1 MKKMIVLTLAALVC
15 CTACFVQAQEPK
27 EGEGKEL
34 KLNKVNYVSAAS
46 IQFKKELGVPFPGLL
61 TLGVRIEQAAKDSD
75 PVGLI
80 AAGLELKAAETAAG
94 KTAANYKADDVIKRG
109 FNAATLRGDVAEL
122 KGVKALLPDKAE
134 AIDKAIKAAE
144 ASDGEEP
151 RGNIYLT
158 VINHHDETL
167 HIYADE
173 RFVASVG
180 KLNWKKKGETFRI
193 HVHHPVCV
201 EVRCADD
208 GEILWEV
215 HEVSSGYYTAH
226 IH

>member
-1 MKKMIVLTLAALVC
+1 MKKMIVFTLAALAC
-15 CTACFVQAQEPK
+15 CANCFVQAQEPK
-27 EGEGKEL
+27 EGEGTEL

-46 IQFKKELGVPFPGLL
+46 IPFKKELGVAFPGLL
-61 TLGVRIEQAAKDSD
+61 TIGTRIELAAKDSD

-109 FNAATLRGDVAEL
+109 FNAAILRSDVTEL

-144 ASDGEEP
+144 ASKGEEP
-151 RGNIYLT
+151 RGNVVVT
-158 VINHHDETL
+158 VVNHHGECLNVFFDEQL
-167 HIYADE
+167 
-173 RFVASVG
+173 VG
-180 KLNWKKKGETFRI
+180 HVEAYRKQTFRK
-193 HVHHPVCV
+193 HTHHPICV
-201 EVRCADD
+201 EVRCESD
-208 GEILWEV
+208 GSIEWERHDV
-215 HEVSSGYYTAH
+215 INGYWTAH